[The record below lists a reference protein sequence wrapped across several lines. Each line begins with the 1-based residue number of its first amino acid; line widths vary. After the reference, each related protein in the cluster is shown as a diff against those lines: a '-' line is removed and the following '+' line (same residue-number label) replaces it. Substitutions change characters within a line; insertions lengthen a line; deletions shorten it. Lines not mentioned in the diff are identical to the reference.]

1 MKGNVVLK
9 KVATCFI
16 FASLCFVF
24 AGCSEKLESDLAD
37 KTVEELNQTSSKEEL
52 KNRLLV
58 VAETGE
64 SGSSLAGM
72 RESIEELKRTDPN
85 IPDELLTLCE
95 QLESASSASK
105 VKSIAKKM
113 AGML

>member
-1 MKGNVVLK
+1 MLK

-16 FASLCFVF
+16 FASICVAFT
-24 AGCSEKLESDLAD
+24 GCSEKMESDLAG
-37 KTVEELNQTSSKEEL
+37 KKVEELNQASSKEDL
-52 KNRLLV
+52 KNRLLE
-58 VAETGE
+58 VAESGE
-64 SGSSLAGM
+64 AGSSLAGM